1 VTREQWTAVEYVR
14 EMKMIELESMA
25 VEMPRVDGHPNRAG
39 FRGVLT
45 VVDVASQRAPSGSKG
60 HRVMLTRA
68 AAEAALPSLLGM
80 ALDYAPSFDRHDQQR
95 KVGVITSAEIVGR
108 NLEVGGFLYA
118 KDFPDIV
125 EEIARSGRRP
135 ESAVTNIHSS
145 RAKDAREMGHSRAE
159 ASILR
164 ASLASAVERIRE
176 LIAEARETSRDDP
189 GTASLQAETAGGL
202 GMSYELADVMLADV
216 RSRVWML
223 TKVTFTG
230 AAVLRKNKAA
240 YEDTWIEL
248 SG

>member
-1 VTREQWTAVEYVR
+1 MTIA
-14 EMKMIELESMA
+14 LESMA
-25 VEMPRVDGHPNRAG
+25 VQMPEVEGHPNRAG

-45 VVDVASQRAPSGSKG
+45 VVDVASQKAPSGSEG

-80 ALDYAPSFDRHDQQR
+80 ALDYAPAFDRHDQRR

-125 EEIARSGRRP
+125 EEIGRSGRRP
-135 ESAVTNIHSS
+135 RPLGARASQNPQVSGHPGEGS
-145 RAKDAREMGHSRAE
+145 R
-159 ASILR
+159 LR
-164 ASLASAVERIRE
+164 ASLAEAVQRVRE
-176 LIAEARETSRDDP
+176 LMAEFRGTSRNDCSDS
-189 GTASLQAETAGGL
+189 GVQAEDGL
-202 GMSYELADVMLADV
+202 GMSYEVTDVMLADV

-230 AAVLRKNKAA
+230 AAVLRRNKAA

-248 SG
+248 SD